1 MDWWGLTWGQ
11 VWARC
16 SSSSA
21 ASGANDRPLF
31 THRPPPILLF
41 PSTHLVFPW
50 SLVYAKNYISRFS
63 AVRLLESPCPLAAY
77 LLVRSLTGDFGVG
90 RTWFIL
96 NPTVDSVLLF
106 SDPAPKINHTL
117 TSKPPIFVAISSEIL
132 ASALGTGQGTVFGL
146 KFEPTEYWHGWWAND
161 TWRIDLGQDFS
172 FLVVLVVVVV
182 SNPLFSL
189 YIVRIK
195 VDWSRCFHIKEIW
208 SVYICF
214 KPIILLDAVQ
224 HVRFTI
230 KWASSKL
237 YW

>member
-1 MDWWGLTWGQ
+1 MWGLPWLCSFFPLSFLFRRGIAWVWFWVMALQLFSSYHLFFPKIDGSGLIWGLQFFFLQKMDWWGLTWGQ

-31 THRPPPILLF
+31 THRPPPLLLF

-50 SLVYAKNYISRFS
+50 SLVYAKIYISRFS

-117 TSKPPIFVAISSEIL
+117 TSKPPISVAISSEIL
-132 ASALGTGQGTVFGL
+132 ASALGRGQYLVWNLNLLSIDMGGGQMIHEELTL
-146 KFEPTEYWHGWWAND
+146 D
-161 TWRIDLGQDFS
+161 RILGF
-172 FLVVLVVVVV
+172 
-182 SNPLFSL
+182 
-189 YIVRIK
+189 
-195 VDWSRCFHIKEIW
+195 
-208 SVYICF
+208 
-214 KPIILLDAVQ
+214 
-224 HVRFTI
+224 
-230 KWASSKL
+230 
-237 YW
+237 

>member
-1 MDWWGLTWGQ
+1 MGPTLALQFFSSFTFFWRGIAWVWFGILVLQLFSSYHLFFPKIDGSGLIWGLQFFFLQKMDWWGLTWGQ

-31 THRPPPILLF
+31 THRPPPLLLF

-63 AVRLLESPCPLAAY
+63 AVKLLESPCPPAAY

-117 TSKPPIFVAISSEIL
+117 TSKPPISVAISSEIL
-132 ASALGTGQGTVFGL
+132 ASALGRGQYLVWNLNLLSIDMGGGQMIHEELTLDRILVF
-146 KFEPTEYWHGWWAND
+146 
-161 TWRIDLGQDFS
+161 
-172 FLVVLVVVVV
+172 
-182 SNPLFSL
+182 
-189 YIVRIK
+189 
-195 VDWSRCFHIKEIW
+195 
-208 SVYICF
+208 
-214 KPIILLDAVQ
+214 
-224 HVRFTI
+224 
-230 KWASSKL
+230 
-237 YW
+237 